1 LLLRDLALPRS
12 SARAVTTID
21 AWKPAGV
28 VFFLVDHYGLF
39 FDSGDNWW
47 RLFGR
52 LASPIFFFLI
62 GFARSRTV
70 PLSWLFFGAVLT
82 AADYLTSQGLHDT
95 TVNILINFALLRLA
109 LPTIEAHAMPY
120 PARLAALTAV
130 SIAVIPSLD
139 PILEYGGEGWL
150 WTLLGLSH
158 RLLLER
164 GGADAFWRRDA
175 LALAAAG
182 AYVVREISDYG
193 FDLFQALLLA
203 VMIGRLVALLLE
215 FRRAELDWRPPRPLA
230 DLLAFAGSRSLEI
243 YALSLLFMQILAYA
257 GPA

>member
-21 AWKPAGV
+21 AWKLAGV

-82 AADYLTSQGLHDT
+82 AADYLTSEGLHDT

>member
-21 AWKPAGV
+21 AWKLAGV

-82 AADYLTSQGLHDT
+82 AADYLTSEGLHDT
-95 TVNILINFALLRLA
+95 PVDILINFALLRLA

-120 PARLAALTAV
+120 PTRLAALTAV

>member
-1 LLLRDLALPRS
+1 MA
-12 SARAVTTID
+12 ARA
-21 AWKPAGV
+21 GS
-28 VFFLVDHYGLF
+28 GRCS
-39 FDSGDNWW
+39 DS
-47 RLFGR
+47 R
-52 LASPIFFFLI
+52 I
-62 GFARSRTV
+62 GFSSR
-70 PLSWLFFGAVLT
+70 GA
-82 AADYLTSQGLHDT
+82 A
-95 TVNILINFALLRLA
+95 
-109 LPTIEAHAMPY
+109 PT
-120 PARLAALTAV
+120 
-130 SIAVIPSLD
+130 PS
-139 PILEYGGEGWL
+139 G
-150 WTLLGLSH
+150 
-158 RLLLER
+158 
-164 GGADAFWRRDA
+164 RRDA

>member
-21 AWKPAGV
+21 AWKLEGV

-82 AADYLTSQGLHDT
+82 AADYLTSEGLHDT

-109 LPTIEAHAMPY
+109 LPTIEARVMPY

>member
-21 AWKPAGV
+21 AWKLAGV

-150 WTLLGLSH
+150 WTLFGLSH